1 MFPLPSRAFPGG
13 DNEYNRLVDEEL
25 DSIENALD
33 TICDDVDNLD
43 YNIAVLIIIRKN
55 NEQSGVLSINM
66 GSKGAYVI
74 NKQSPNKQIWW
85 ASPIRYN

>member
-43 YNIAVLIIIRKN
+43 YNIAVKSKLDGIMNRVVFFPLTWDRKVLMSLIN
-55 NEQSGVLSINM
+55 NLLI
-66 GSKGAYVI
+66 SKFGGLL
-74 NKQSPNKQIWW
+74 Q
-85 ASPIRYN
+85 

>member
-43 YNIAVLIIIRKN
+43 YNIAVKSKLDGIMNRVVFFLLTWDRKVLMSLIN
-55 NEQSGVLSINM
+55 NLLI
-66 GSKGAYVI
+66 SKFGGLL
-74 NKQSPNKQIWW
+74 Q
-85 ASPIRYN
+85 

>member
-1 MFPLPSRAFPGG
+1 MFLLPSRAFPGG

-43 YNIAVLIIIRKN
+43 YNIAVKSKLDGIMNRVVFFLLTWDRKVLMSLIN
-55 NEQSGVLSINM
+55 NLLI
-66 GSKGAYVI
+66 SKFGGLL
-74 NKQSPNKQIWW
+74 Q
-85 ASPIRYN
+85 

>member
-33 TICDDVDNLD
+33 IICDDVDNLD

-55 NEQSGVLSINM
+55 NE
-66 GSKGAYVI
+66 
-74 NKQSPNKQIWW
+74 
-85 ASPIRYN
+85 

>member
-43 YNIAVLIIIRKN
+43 YNIAVKSKLDGIMNRVVFFLLTWDRKVLMSLIN
-55 NEQSGVLSINM
+55 NLL
-66 GSKGAYVI
+66 I
-74 NKQSPNKQIWW
+74 NKYGGLLQ
-85 ASPIRYN
+85 

>member
-1 MFPLPSRAFPGG
+1 MILLPSRTFPGG

-43 YNIAVLIIIRKN
+43 YNIAVKSKLDGILNRVVFFLLTWDRKVLMSLIN
-55 NEQSGVLSINM
+55 NLL
-66 GSKGAYVI
+66 I
-74 NKQSPNKQIWW
+74 NKYGGLLQ
-85 ASPIRYN
+85 

>member
-13 DNEYNRLVDEEL
+13 DNEYNRPVDEEF

-33 TICDDVDNLD
+33 TICDVVDNLD

-55 NEQSGVLSINM
+55 NE
-66 GSKGAYVI
+66 
-74 NKQSPNKQIWW
+74 
-85 ASPIRYN
+85 

>member
-1 MFPLPSRAFPGG
+1 MFLLPSRAFPGG

-43 YNIAVLIIIRKN
+43 YNIAVKSKLDGIMNRVVFFLLTWDRKVLMSLIN
-55 NEQSGVLSINM
+55 NLL
-66 GSKGAYVI
+66 I
-74 NKQSPNKQIWW
+74 NKYGGLLQ
-85 ASPIRYN
+85 

>member
-1 MFPLPSRAFPGG
+1 MFLLPSRAFPGG

-43 YNIAVLIIIRKN
+43 YNIAVKSKLDGILNRVVFFLLTWDRKVLMSLIN
-55 NEQSGVLSINM
+55 NLL
-66 GSKGAYVI
+66 I
-74 NKQSPNKQIWW
+74 NKYGGLLQ
-85 ASPIRYN
+85 